1 MSKNVYFPSMKLLLV
16 AVVIVFSCV
25 IAEYTDRYDEV
36 KLDEVLSNK
45 RLLNGYMKCALDKG
59 PCTPEGKEL
68 KCKCIPDVECLLWN
82 NTLV

>member
-1 MSKNVYFPSMKLLLV
+1 MKLLLV
-16 AVVIVFSCV
+16 AVVIAFSCV